1 MSPLPVQSLRLAQ
14 DRAFQSSKGGRV
26 ETGVVDCNISMW
38 SAFSMPGT
46 APGAGD
52 GAGSRAG
59 VLSGSLWSH
68 GWLQAM
74 GSVLSTLLS

>member
-1 MSPLPVQSLRLAQ
+1 MSPLPVQSLQLAQ

-26 ETGVVDCNISMW
+26 ETGVVDCNKSMW
-38 SAFSMPGT
+38 RAFSVPGT
-46 APGAGD
+46 ALGAGE

-59 VLSGSLWSH
+59 VLSGSSWSR
-68 GWLQAM
+68 GRLQPM